1 MNKKFK
7 PVEIICSAFIL
18 KATFEL
24 KRRETEELYKNE
36 ANKSKHLTALHST
49 LMFFCF
55 FLKSPQGLSLHSLL
69 FCILKQEAISHISV
83 KIHHRP

>member
-24 KRRETEELYKNE
+24 KRRETEVLYKNE

-49 LMFFCF
+49 LMFFF
-55 FLKSPQGLSLHSLL
+55 FFKEPSRSVTSQLV
-69 FCILKQEAISHISV
+69 ILYS
-83 KIHHRP
+83 

>member
-49 LMFFCF
+49 LMFFF
-55 FLKSPQGLSLHSLL
+55 F
-69 FCILKQEAISHISV
+69 F
-83 KIHHRP
+83 